1 MKMKRT
7 LTAALVAAT
16 FVLGLA
22 NHASATL
29 IASFEGALD
38 ANWNASGPAAT
49 FGNTIGV
56 TEGSDSLKV
65 AAAAGWQ
72 QSVYWGSAS
81 VVADLIAGATL
92 DMDVTIPADAGV
104 APGDDWADV
113 YLVIQGDGQG
123 WLSTAAP
130 IATNGTT
137 ETQSWDYHAAG
148 ATLNPA
154 AAWFEIILI
163 VNSGAARD
171 VYVDNIRIA
180 SVPEPSSL
188 LLVGMGGLAS
198 LGGLV
203 RRRR

>member
-1 MKMKRT
+1 MKTKLT
-7 LTAALVAAT
+7 LTAALLAAT
-16 FVLGLA
+16 FILGQA
-22 NHASATL
+22 NHASAAL
-29 IASFEGALD
+29 LASFEGALD
-38 ANWNASGPAAT
+38 TNWNAAGPVAT

-56 TEGSDSLKV
+56 TDGSDSLKI

-72 QSVYWGSAS
+72 QSVYLADEA

-104 APGDDWADV
+104 ASGDDWADV

-130 IATNGTT
+130 IATDGTT
-137 ETQSWDYHAAG
+137 ETQSWDYHSAG

-154 AAWFEIILI
+154 ASWFEIILI

-171 VYVDNIRIA
+171 VYVDNIRIT
-180 SVPEPSSL
+180 SVPEPTSL
-188 LLVGMGGLAS
+188 LL
-198 LGGLV
+198 LGISGLV
-203 RRRR
+203 GIGARRRR

>member
-1 MKMKRT
+1 MKTKRT
-7 LTAALVAAT
+7 LTAALLAAS
-16 FVLGLA
+16 FLLGQA

-38 ANWNASGPAAT
+38 TNWNASGPAAT

-56 TEGSDSLKV
+56 TDGSDSLKV

-104 APGDDWADV
+104 ASDDDWADV
-113 YLVIQGDGQG
+113 YLVLQGDGQS

-130 IATNGTT
+130 IATDGTT

-171 VYVDNIRIA
+171 IYVDNIRVT

-188 LLVGMGGLAS
+188 LLLGMGGLAS
-198 LGGLV
+198 LAGLV